1 MIQLASTVRSTFSRA
16 KSRTGA
22 AGRSGPPGRY
32 RAVFF
37 S

>member
-1 MIQLASTVRSTFSRA
+1 MIQLALTVRSTFTRA

-22 AGRSGPPGRY
+22 ARPIRTTGRY

>member
-1 MIQLASTVRSTFSRA
+1 MIQLALTARSTFTRA

-22 AGRSGPPGRY
+22 AGADQDHQAAC
-32 RAVFF
+32 AVFF